1 MRIPFLHAQAVI
13 DAKNK
18 KMKHLEITLCLL
30 SVLMLDTCML
40 QAQGLIPVSEAEYA
54 EIPEWGANELLN
66 QDVWYGFA
74 ANSARRDSILKGAL
88 PEVYSLRSYCPLPVM
103 QGDAYVSVGWA
114 TSYFQLSTQVNALQ
128 GRTDELEKQ
137 LTAFDPLYLQATKKT
152 DANWCEQGLT
162 ITDAYRLMKRN
173 GNKPLMIGPWY
184 HCGEERNPVQEE
196 TEYFRSFA
204 IADWRKVDFIG
215 KGVNALKQALVAGNP
230 LTCGIP
236 LNPSII
242 DGSALKNGVFQF
254 SSSDLALGHH
264 AICIIGYDDTLDGGS
279 FEVAMNYGL
288 HYGDKGFG
296 YIRYSDFSRFVKEA
310 YVIELNQQDW
320 PKPENEQTILKAP
333 ASSGPSR
340 IFAGW
345 SVTLADKGGYT
356 LANREIELAVISG
369 DEVLLT
375 NKYPDQ
381 DFLQNIVFVFQQY
394 SFVK

>member
-1 MRIPFLHAQAVI
+1 
-13 DAKNK
+13 
-18 KMKHLEITLCLL
+18 MKHLVITLCLL
-30 SVLMLDTCML
+30 SVFMLDTWML

-54 EIPEWGANELLN
+54 EIPEWGANELLK

-74 ANSARRDSILKGAL
+74 ANSARRDSILMGAL

-114 TSYFQLSTQVNALQ
+114 ASYFQLSTQVNVLQ

-137 LTAFDPLYLQATKKT
+137 LTAFDPLYLQATKRT

-230 LTCGIP
+230 VTCGIP
-236 LNPSII
+236 LYPSII
-242 DGSALKNGVFQF
+242 DGSALKNGIFQF

-264 AICIIGYDDTLDGGS
+264 AICIIGFNDTLEGGS

-288 HYGDKGFG
+288 HYGDNGFG
-296 YIRYSDFSRFVKEA
+296 HIRYSDFARFVKEA

-320 PKPENEQTILKAP
+320 PTSENERTIFKVP
-333 ASSGPSR
+333 ANADRNR
-340 IFAGW
+340 IYAGW
-345 SVTLADKGGYT
+345 ALSKSTMGRYDLMGPNLLSVEIQPQLIMFANPQENADAYLK
-356 LANREIELAVISG
+356 IEV
-369 DEVLLT
+369 VLEQFMSDD
-375 NKYPDQ
+375 K
-381 DFLQNIVFVFQQY
+381 
-394 SFVK
+394 

>member
-1 MRIPFLHAQAVI
+1 MRIPFHPALAVI

-18 KMKHLEITLCLL
+18 KMKHLVITLCLL
-30 SVLMLDTCML
+30 SFFMLDTWML
-40 QAQGLIPVSEAEYA
+40 QAQGLVPVSEAEYA
-54 EIPEWGANELLN
+54 EIPEWGANELLK

-88 PEVYSLRSYCPLPVM
+88 PEVYSLRSYCPLTVM

-137 LTAFDPLYLQATKKT
+137 LTAFDPLYLQATKRT

-173 GNKPLMIGPWY
+173 GNKPLMMGPWY
-184 HCGEERNPVQEE
+184 HCGEERDPVLEE

-204 IADWRKVDFIG
+204 IAEWRKVDFIG
-215 KGVNALKQALVAGNP
+215 KGMNALKQALVAGNP
-230 LTCGIP
+230 ITCGIP
-236 LNPSII
+236 LSPAII
-242 DGSALKNGVFQF
+242 DGSALRDGVFQF

-264 AICIIGYDDTLDGGS
+264 AICIIGYNDTLADGC

-288 HYGDKGFG
+288 HFGDSGFG
-296 YIRYSDFSRFVKEA
+296 YIRYSDFARIVREA

-320 PKPENEQTILKAP
+320 PTPENEQTILKAP
-333 ASSGPSR
+333 ISSDENR
-340 IFAGW
+340 IYAGW
-345 SVTLADKGGYT
+345 ELFKSTARDYVLGGPNLVMIQIDLNNMLFNGLINDNSAYVEF
-356 LANREIELAVISG
+356 AEII
-369 DEVLLT
+369 
-375 NKYPDQ
+375 DQ
-381 DFLQNIVFVFQQY
+381 YLFC
-394 SFVK
+394 K

>member
-1 MRIPFLHAQAVI
+1 MRIQFHLAQAVI

-18 KMKHLEITLCLL
+18 KMKHLVITLCLL
-30 SVLMLDTCML
+30 SVFMLDTWML
-40 QAQGLIPVSEAEYA
+40 QAQGLIPISEAEYA

-74 ANSARRDSILKGAL
+74 ANSARRDSIIKGAL

-137 LTAFDPLYLQATKKT
+137 LTAFDPLYLQATKIT

-264 AICIIGYDDTLDGGS
+264 AICIIGFNDTIEGGS

-310 YVIELNQQDW
+310 YVIELNQLDW
-320 PKPENEQTILKAP
+320 PTAENEQTIVKAP
-333 ASSGPSR
+333 ISSDENR
-340 IFAGW
+340 IYAGW
-345 SVTLADKGGYT
+345 ELFKSTARDYVLAGPNFVMIQIDLNNMLFNGLINDNNAYVEFS
-356 LANREIELAVISG
+356 EII
-369 DEVLLT
+369 
-375 NKYPDQ
+375 DQ
-381 DFLQNIVFVFQQY
+381 YLFC
-394 SFVK
+394 K

>member
-1 MRIPFLHAQAVI
+1 MRIPFHLAQAVI

-18 KMKHLEITLCLL
+18 KMKHLVITLCLL
-30 SVLMLDTCML
+30 SVIMLDTWML

-88 PEVYSLRSYCPLPVM
+88 PQVYSLRSYCPLPVM

-137 LTAFDPLYLQATKKT
+137 LTAFDPLYLQATKRT

-204 IADWRKVDFIG
+204 IAEWRKVDFIG
-215 KGVNALKQALVAGNP
+215 KGMNALKQVLVAGNP
-230 LTCGIP
+230 ITCGIP

-242 DGSALKNGVFQF
+242 DGSAVKNGVFQF

-264 AICIIGYDDTLDGGS
+264 AICIIGYNDTLEGGS

-296 YIRYSDFSRFVKEA
+296 YIRYSDFARFVKEA

-320 PKPENEQTILKAP
+320 PISKNDQTILKAP
-333 ASSGPSR
+333 ASLDKNR
-340 IFAGW
+340 IYAGW
-345 SVTLADKGGYT
+345 ELNKNSNSSFRIKGINIPEVILSSGSLSISEFNNEILMEEIIGNISNYFHLGY
-356 LANREIELAVISG
+356 
-369 DEVLLT
+369 
-375 NKYPDQ
+375 
-381 DFLQNIVFVFQQY
+381 
-394 SFVK
+394 